1 MTDATDKPF
10 PSRWGPG
17 DELGALNLVT
27 PESTLAALAMIKQAK
42 TYDLSHV
49 LEPEMPVPGFHGQFF
64 ANTQFTLENGEEW
77 HHKYLGVMK
86 NGYSAQNLRIN
97 MSDQSGTHIDNLN
110 HIGQRQADGD
120 YYLYNNVRNK
130 DVIDTFGT
138 RRLGMENV
146 PAFIAR
152 GILVDVAGHLGQ
164 DILPAGYAIQP
175 DEIDAA
181 REAQGGTEVRQGDV
195 VFIHTGWG
203 KHWEDPETLLS
214 GEPGLGK
221 ACAGWAN
228 EHDIMM
234 WGLDQFAVDPIPF
247 ETEGECLPIHIEML
261 SKSGIRLIENV
272 YLEEI
277 VREKVYEFCV
287 IGAPLRFKGGTGSP
301 IRLLAMI

>member
-1 MTDATDKPF
+1 M
-10 PSRWGPG
+10 
-17 DELGALNLVT
+17 GALNLIT

-49 LEPEMPVPGFHGQFF
+49 LEGEMPVPGFHGQFF

-86 NGYSAQNLRIN
+86 TAYRRQNLRIN

-120 YYLYNNVRNK
+120 YYLYNNIRNK

-175 DEIDAA
+175 HEIDARA
-181 REAQGGTEVRQGDV
+181 RGARRHRAARATSSSSTPAGASTGRPGDPALRRARPRQGLRRVGQRPRHHDV
-195 VFIHTGWG
+195 GPRPVR
-203 KHWEDPETLLS
+203 DRP
-214 GEPGLGK
+214 
-221 ACAGWAN
+221 
-228 EHDIMM
+228 D
-234 WGLDQFAVDPIPF
+234 PF
-247 ETEGECLPIHIEML
+247 ETEASACPCI
-261 SKSGIRLIENV
+261 SR
-272 YLEEI
+272 
-277 VREKVYEFCV
+277 C
-287 IGAPLRFKGGTGSP
+287 
-301 IRLLAMI
+301 